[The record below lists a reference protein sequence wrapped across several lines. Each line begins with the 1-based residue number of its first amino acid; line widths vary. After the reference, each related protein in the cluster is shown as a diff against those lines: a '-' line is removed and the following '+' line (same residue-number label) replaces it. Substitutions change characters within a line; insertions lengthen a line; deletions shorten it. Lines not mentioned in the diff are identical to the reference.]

1 MVTEIPEPEFYIVW
15 SPEGVKPPR
24 HKHADQGAAEA
35 EAVRLARLH
44 PGATFHV
51 LAHMGTAKKVDV
63 TITRVSNIPF

>member
-1 MVTEIPEPEFYIVW
+1 MVTEILEPEFYIVW

-35 EAVRLARLH
+35 EAVRLARTH

-51 LAHMGTAKKVDV
+51 LAHVGTAKRIDV
-63 TITRVSNIPF
+63 AYTRVTGIPF